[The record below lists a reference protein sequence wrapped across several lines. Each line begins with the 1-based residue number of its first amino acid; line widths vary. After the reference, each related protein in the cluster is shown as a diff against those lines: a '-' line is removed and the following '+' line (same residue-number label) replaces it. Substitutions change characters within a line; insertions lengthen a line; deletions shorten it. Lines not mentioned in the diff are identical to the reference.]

1 MHREGSSSAH
11 VHTPSIPL
19 YVSCGWILGKI
30 LTEINHQIFI
40 KSVSLPMVG
49 RSFWYSIM
57 MHLLIALALFDMQSM
72 IAFALLLA
80 HTINQLAPLSNP

>member
-19 YVSCGWILGKI
+19 FLADSWQDSYR
-30 LTEINHQIFI
+30 NHQIFI

-49 RSFWYSIM
+49 KSFWYSIM
-57 MHLLIALALFDMQSM
+57 MHLLIALALFDMQSTS
-72 IAFALLLA
+72 AFAA
-80 HTINQLAPLSNP
+80 GSHN